1 MLSNLG
7 FARSRKQA
15 RVPSSFKPSTTE
27 FLSMVQIRTLV
38 LAGAAS
44 LASIVAAVPATAMQ
58 APSAQARP
66 EFPPFA
72 KISEGFTEV
81 PAPEGT
87 KGLYRIWVNKK
98 EQRAIAELPRNFE
111 EQELFLAWTVAGG
124 IQQAAVQVGDQ
135 YAKFKRFGKRLAL
148 VEPNYAT
155 ISTGDSES
163 RSATGRV
170 FTDRVITE
178 TPILTMGPGGGPII
192 DLNQMFVS
200 GARTFFGRQVT
211 GANNRLVTVAK
222 AKAFPK
228 NVELQYEMP
237 LANGRFAT
245 LAYSIAEIPARSAYK
260 PRKADDR
267 VGYFTTSIKD
277 LGDPSAD
284 TPWNR
289 YINRWHLEKADP
301 KLKIS
306 PPKEPIVFYVEHT
319 VPVRYRRW
327 VRDAI
332 LEWNDAFEAVGF
344 DNAIVVNQQDATT
357 GTHLE
362 KDPEDARYNFI
373 CWTNADM
380 GFAIGPSRVHPKTG
394 EILDADIVMDEGFI
408 SGWVD
413 TWARQVPQEEV
424 EALGTET
431 MDWLA
436 ARPQYDPRV
445 ILSDPHEQ
453 ALVAQSIRDRQE
465 ALAGQGLRGI
475 HPSLDGLGKLVAG
488 AGQDGEA
495 IESPI
500 HACTACT
507 NTARK
512 AHDVGFMRMNA
523 DLLGLVGPRLDAD
536 GGQDLDGVP
545 EEFIGPLLKEVIM
558 HEVGHT
564 LGLRHNFK
572 GSQLVSYQEM
582 NTEGFDGPI
591 SSSVMD
597 YLPVNI
603 AFGEEVS
610 QGPWTTTTIGPYD
623 MWAIAYGY
631 SPEGTDKVMERANEP
646 ELRYATDEDTMGPD
660 PMARRFDHG
669 ENPLDYADSQVALVT
684 ELRTRILDGM
694 VEEGEGWVKA
704 RRAYE
709 MLLSKH
715 RQAVGVASNWIGGTT
730 INRVKK
736 GMELDPIQSIPADQQ
751 RRALKLVLDITMYD
765 EAFGLTPELLKKMTV
780 EKWFDAGGMR
790 DAGRDAT
797 FPVHQSISNVQAVA
811 LTQILNPSTM
821 NRVFDNEFRAAGEED
836 VLSVP
841 EVMDMVKAAVW
852 TELEERPGGKMTAAD
867 PYVSSLRRNLQRS
880 HLERVIDLAGENNGF
895 GASSTA
901 VSSLSRMQLRD
912 LNEQIIET
920 LSRDGNRL
928 DPYTKAHLSDAK
940 ATIDRVLDSRYIYNQ
955 ASEGGGGGGL
965 RMLFGREG

>member
-1 MLSNLG
+1 
-7 FARSRKQA
+7 
-15 RVPSSFKPSTTE
+15 
-27 FLSMVQIRTLV
+27 MVQIRTFV

-44 LASIVAAVPATAMQ
+44 LASIVATVPATAMP
-58 APSAQARP
+58 APAIQDRP

-87 KGLYRIWVNKK
+87 KGLYRIWTNKK
-98 EQRAIAELPRNFE
+98 DQRVIAELPRNFE
-111 EQELFLAWTVAGG
+111 KQELFLAWTVAGG
-124 IQQAAVQVGDQ
+124 VQQAAVQVGDQ

-148 VEPNYAT
+148 VEPNYST
-155 ISTGDSES
+155 VSTGDSES

-192 DLNQMFVS
+192 DMNQMFVN
-200 GARTFFGRQVT
+200 GARTFFGRQVS
-211 GANNRLVTVAK
+211 GANTRLVTIAK

-237 LANGRFAT
+237 LGSGRFAT

-277 LGDPSAD
+277 LGDPSAK

-289 YINRWHLEKADP
+289 YINRWHLVKADP
-301 KLKIS
+301 KLNIS

-327 VRDAI
+327 VRDAV
-332 LEWNDAFEAVGF
+332 LEWNEAFEAVGF
-344 DNAIVVNQQDATT
+344 DNAIVVNQQDAAT
-357 GTHLE
+357 GTHME

-413 TWARQVPQEEV
+413 TWARQIPQEEV
-424 EALGTET
+424 ESLGTET

-436 ARPQYDPRV
+436 TRPQYDPRV
-445 ILSDPHEQ
+445 VLSPLHEQ
-453 ALVAQSIRDRQE
+453 ATVARE
-465 ALAGQGLRGI
+465 LAERHESLQGEGLRGV
-475 HPSLDGLGKLVAG
+475 HPSLDGIGKFIAG
-488 AGQDGEA
+488 AGPDGAA
-495 IESPI
+495 IESSM

-507 NTARK
+507 NSARK
-512 AHDVGFMRMNA
+512 AYDVGFMRMNA
-523 DLLGLVGPRLDAD
+523 DVLGLVGPRLDAE
-536 GGQDLDGVP
+536 GGQTLDGVP

-572 GSQLVSYQEM
+572 GSQLVSYEEM
-582 NTEGFDGPI
+582 NSEGFEGPI

-603 AFGEEVS
+603 AFGEEIT

-631 SPEGTDKVMERANEP
+631 TPGDTKEIMARANEP
-646 ELRYATDEDTMGPD
+646 ELRYATDEDTPGPD

-684 ELRTRILDGM
+684 ELRTRILEDM
-694 VEEGEGWVKA
+694 VDDGEGWVKA

-709 MLLSKH
+709 MLLRKH
-715 RQAVGVASNWIGGTT
+715 RSAATIAGNWIGGTT
-730 INRVKK
+730 INRVTK
-736 GMELDPIQSIPADQQ
+736 GMDLDPIESIPADQQ
-751 RRALKLVLDITMYD
+751 RRALNLVLDVTMYD
-765 EAFGLTPELLKKMTV
+765 EAYGLTPELLKKMTV
-780 EKWFDAGGMR
+780 EKWSDEGGIR
-790 DAGRDAT
+790 DASLDAT
-797 FPVHQSISNVQAVA
+797 YPVHQSIAGVQRAA
-811 LTQILNPSTM
+811 FTLILNPSTM
-821 NRVFDNEFRAAGEED
+821 NRVYDNEFRAAGDED
-836 VLSVP
+836 VLTVP
-841 EVMDMVKAAVW
+841 EVMDTVKAAVW
-852 TELEERPGGKMTAAD
+852 TELQERPKGKMTEAD
-867 PYVSSLRRNLQRS
+867 PYVSSLRRNLQRT
-880 HLERVIDLAGENNGF
+880 HLERVIDLASESNGF
-895 GASSTA
+895 GASATA
-901 VSSLSRMQLRD
+901 VSSLARMQLRE
-912 LNEQIIET
+912 LNDEIIET

-928 DPYTKAHLSDAK
+928 DSYTKAHLSDAR
-940 ATIDRVLDSRYIYNQ
+940 AMIDRVLDSNYIYNQ
-955 ASEGGGGGGL
+955 ASSDDGGGSPFA
-965 RMLFGREG
+965 MLFGQRD